1 MPLAQPRQIEFIVG
15 MAIGEAIGFVEE
27 QARRVDMRV
36 ENQDVFD
43 QPLIAGI
50 LAGTKA
56 REQQYPGVAHG
67 QEYTTLRVLQPGNL

>member
-36 ENQDVFD
+36 ENQDVFISR
-43 QPLIAGI
+43 L
-50 LAGTKA
+50 
-56 REQQYPGVAHG
+56 
-67 QEYTTLRVLQPGNL
+67 